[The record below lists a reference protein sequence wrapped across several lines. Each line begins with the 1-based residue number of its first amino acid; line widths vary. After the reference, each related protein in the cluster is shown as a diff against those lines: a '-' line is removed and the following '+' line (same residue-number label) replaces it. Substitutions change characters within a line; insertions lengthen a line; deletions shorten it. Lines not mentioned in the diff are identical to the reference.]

1 MKKWVERAIALGI
14 IVFVLAIMYFAFVAF
29 FPHKIVQNLEQ
40 ELALPY
46 LMKITSS
53 AFVEGE
59 RIPNKYTCIGE
70 NINPTLIVQS
80 VPAAAE
86 SLVLIMDDPDAP
98 KGTFVHW
105 IVYNIPTTT
114 KTIEE
119 GKEPQGAQGYN
130 SANKRGYLGPCPPS
144 GTHRYFFKLYA
155 LNATLQLSDAFANK
169 ERVEEAMQGK
179 IIDKAEL
186 MGTYSKE

>member
-14 IVFVLAIMYFAFVAF
+14 IIVMLIVFAAFAVF
-29 FPHKIVQNLEQ
+29 FLHTTVQNLQ
-40 ELALPY
+40 EEIALPH
-46 LMKITSS
+46 LMRITSQ
-53 AFVEGE
+53 AFAEGE
-59 RIPNKYTCIGE
+59 RIPDKYTCAGD
-70 NINPTLIVQS
+70 NINPLLVIQS
-80 VPAAAE
+80 VPADAK
-86 SLVLIMDDPDAP
+86 SFVLIMDDPDAP

-130 SANKRGYLGPCPPS
+130 SANKKGYLGPCPPS

-155 LNATLQLSDAFANK
+155 LNATLALNDVFANK

-179 IIDKAEL
+179 IIDQATL
-186 MGTYSKE
+186 MGTYSRV